1 MLANLFPNLFGGS
14 GEAGN
19 TSLSVGNKPELL
31 NGTEKSDFQNV
42 TNLSSHPT
50 PTTVNNAAKLA
61 GVIEA
66 KTILLKEESAQLLE
80 AQRATLA
87 NLDVRVAHSQK
98 SMENTKQFQKKMSK
112 HGKNILEHQIGTE
125 ATKQN
130 FDVYEQQFNGV
141 TIDI

>member
-1 MLANLFPNLFGGS
+1 MLGNLFPNLFGGNEN
-14 GEAGN
+14 GRA
-19 TSLSVGNKPELL
+19 SLAVGNKPELL
-31 NGTEKSDFQNV
+31 NGTERADFQNV
-42 TNLSSHPT
+42 TNLSSNPT

-66 KTILLKEESAQLLE
+66 RTVLLKEESAQLLE

-130 FDVYEQQFNGV
+130 FDAYEQQFSGV